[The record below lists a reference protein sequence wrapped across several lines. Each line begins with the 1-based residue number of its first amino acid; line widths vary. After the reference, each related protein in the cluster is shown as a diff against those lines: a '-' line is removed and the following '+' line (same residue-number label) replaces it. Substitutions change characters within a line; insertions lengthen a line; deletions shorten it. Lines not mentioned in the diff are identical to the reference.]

1 MRTKLIA
8 TLAGSAIALTAAS
21 PAVAATW
28 DGNGFDFGLGKNWD
42 LSTNFIIND
51 VGLGSTSV
59 DFTQPASNV
68 DRTDVWD
75 YALQIGV
82 SSATAGIAGTTYYGC
97 VEPLANIDISME
109 ADDLV
114 ISCEADWDV
123 PNNSDIKIRG
133 NMRIF
138 GPDGDLIRY
147 TLEIKNNSNSDITDF
162 KGFPYGEWGSDA
174 AIWAYQNYDSAVLA
188 VPALE
193 DDANAAL
200 LNSLDSNWVV
210 NYSDVDPP
218 SAVAW
223 GHNSASVDTFVW
235 FFDGAEYYL
244 ETDTFTVGAGE
255 TVYLAAFASWDPA
268 NLNAISYQGEDY
280 ANAGD
285 EDLAAAAVA
294 ATAVEFDSFSGR
306 LTRGLPA
313 GANVINWGIVPNQ
326 DEDQDEKL
334 ADTGSDNVSI
344 WAGLALLV
352 AGAAGRVI
360 RRRVR
365 A

>member
-1 MRTKLIA
+1 MRTKLLAII
-8 TLAGSAIALTAAS
+8 AGSAIALTAAP

-28 DGNGFDFGLGKNWD
+28 DGNAFDFGLGKNWD
-42 LSTNFIIND
+42 LASNFIIQD

-68 DRTDVWD
+68 DRTNVWD

-82 SSATAGIAGTTYYGC
+82 RSATAGIAERTYYEC
-97 VEPLANIDISME
+97 PLANIDISMD

-114 ISCEADWDV
+114 ISCEADWDA
-123 PNNSDIKIRG
+123 PGNSDIKIRG

-147 TLEIKNNSNSDITDF
+147 TLEIKNDSNSAITDF
-162 KGFPYGEWGSDA
+162 TGYPYGEWGSDA
-174 AIWAYQNYDSAVLA
+174 AIWAYQNYDSDVLA

-210 NYSDVDPP
+210 NYSTVHPP
-218 SAVAW
+218 SSIAW
-223 GHNSASVDTFVW
+223 GHNSASVDTFLW
-235 FFDGAEYYL
+235 FLDGAEYYL

-268 NLNAISYQGEDY
+268 NLNAISYQGEEY
-280 ANAGD
+280 ASAGD

-294 ATAVEFDSFSGR
+294 STAVEFDSFSGR

-313 GANVINWGIVPNQ
+313 GANVLNWGIVPDQ
-326 DEDQDEKL
+326 DEDEKL
-334 ADTGSDNVSI
+334 AVTGADNWSI
-344 WAGLALLV
+344 WAGLGLLV
-352 AGAAGRVI
+352 AGVAGRAI